1 MPRLLPQTL
10 PALLLTATLTATP
23 FASPVTAP
31 AAAAEPEAAYQLTF
45 DAAGL
50 VASPA
55 GAMLMDRL
63 RKHEP
68 RMDQWIDGLTDSL
81 GLDVTTDL
89 GVVSLSSNRD
99 DLTDMT
105 LMADLGETSGK
116 LEGWM
121 LTLPGYDSEDL
132 DDQTLLHGF
141 DMQLDG
147 DAPQGEA
154 GLDAAHRAATTVRVF
169 AAVTRSRGGRHCL
182 VASPQRDQTVAMAG
196 DAAAARNPLTESAEQ
211 LSDDG
216 LLSLSLGRLP
226 QQLLDDTADQPG
238 AAAWRA
244 VRGLQ
249 FRVSSGE
256 RFAADVEITTAS
268 AARGRQLKQL
278 LGGLSAVLQLMASN
292 ESNAAAVEAAG
303 ILSDISLNDRADG
316 KPGLGIRLDIPQ
328 SRLEGWVDQGLMPA
342 MR

>member
-141 DMQLDG
+141 DVQLDG
-147 DAPQGEA
+147 DPPQGDTEPDR
-154 GLDAAHRAATTVRVF
+154 LHRQATTRRVF
-169 AAVTRSRGGRHCL
+169 AAVLQSRGGHYCL
-182 VASPQRDQTVAMAG
+182 VASPQRDQTVAMAN
-196 DAAAARNPLTESAEQ
+196 DATAARNPLTEAAQ
-211 LSDDG
+211 DLADDH
-216 LLSLSLGRLP
+216 LLSLSVGRLP
-226 QQLLDDTADQPG
+226 AKLLEETADQPG

-244 VRGLQ
+244 VQG
-249 FRVSSGE
+249 FRLDMASGE
-256 RFAADVEITTAS
+256 RFRVCLLYTSPSPRDLSTSRMPSS
-268 AARGRQLKQL
+268 A
-278 LGGLSAVLQLMASN
+278 
-292 ESNAAAVEAAG
+292 
-303 ILSDISLNDRADG
+303 
-316 KPGLGIRLDIPQ
+316 
-328 SRLEGWVDQGLMPA
+328 
-342 MR
+342 